1 MPNNSRKTIFTTI
14 SIDKETAA
22 LVEKICKRY
31 SLKKSE
37 VVKLA
42 FGYIDKAHIN
52 PSEAPESV
60 KSELAKINKRQ
71 DDIIRFIRHYEE
83 EQLNPMIR
91 ATNSIALRFD
101 TIGKTL
107 ETLILSQLE
116 ASQERQ
122 TTVLKKLSEQFGNHA
137 DVINNQSKQINALYQ
152 IHQRDYKK
160 LLHLIQLDSELSV
173 CGVMDSK
180 RKENLK
186 VEISNLGYDA
196 LNVISMNWVV
206 WAGIVAGSLFAYQTF
221 ALREWSYRRMTVIAF
236 AAIVGYLMIFYF
248 LIDYRLPKE
257 ALMFPLFLRG
267 FGYVIIAICFLTA
280 LSYVPF
286 PNFFQSVSV
295 QAFVSAAFGGA
306 LGTAILGQVMKV
318 VLKRNALTWSAALDR
333 VNPLTGQMSLGELY
347 GALQQQTLIVTL
359 KELYGWLTLLGIL
372 CFLLFMLKE
381 SDIRPKYAIYPTYRV
396 IRKLIRLT
404 IQEKD

>member
-1 MPNNSRKTIFTTI
+1 MPNSSRKTIFTTI

-52 PSEAPESV
+52 PSEAPKSV

-91 ATNSIALRFD
+91 TANSIAVRFD

-107 ETLILSQLE
+107 ETLILSWLE
-116 ASQERQ
+116 TSQGKQ
-122 TTVLKKLSEQFGNHA
+122 TAVLQKVSEQFSKHA
-137 DVINNQSKQINALYQ
+137 DVINQQGKQLNALYQ

-160 LLHLIQLDSELSV
+160 LLHLIQLYSELSA

-186 VEISNLGYDA
+186 TEISNLI
-196 LNVISMNWVV
+196 N
-206 WAGIVAGSLFAYQTF
+206 T
-221 ALREWSYRRMTVIAF
+221 
-236 AAIVGYLMIFYF
+236 
-248 LIDYRLPKE
+248 
-257 ALMFPLFLRG
+257 
-267 FGYVIIAICFLTA
+267 
-280 LSYVPF
+280 
-286 PNFFQSVSV
+286 
-295 QAFVSAAFGGA
+295 
-306 LGTAILGQVMKV
+306 
-318 VLKRNALTWSAALDR
+318 
-333 VNPLTGQMSLGELY
+333 
-347 GALQQQTLIVTL
+347 
-359 KELYGWLTLLGIL
+359 
-372 CFLLFMLKE
+372 
-381 SDIRPKYAIYPTYRV
+381 
-396 IRKLIRLT
+396 
-404 IQEKD
+404 

>member
-1 MPNNSRKTIFTTI
+1 MLNSGRKTIFTTI
-14 SIDKETAA
+14 SIDKETVA

-91 ATNSIALRFD
+91 TANSITVRFD

-116 ASQERQ
+116 ASQGKQ
-122 TTVLKKLSEQFGNHA
+122 TAVLQKVSEQFGKHA
-137 DVINNQSKQINALYQ
+137 DIINQQGKQLNALYQ

-160 LLHLIQLDSELSV
+160 LLQLIQLYSELSA

-186 VEISNLGYDA
+186 AEIINLI
-196 LNVISMNWVV
+196 N
-206 WAGIVAGSLFAYQTF
+206 T
-221 ALREWSYRRMTVIAF
+221 
-236 AAIVGYLMIFYF
+236 
-248 LIDYRLPKE
+248 
-257 ALMFPLFLRG
+257 
-267 FGYVIIAICFLTA
+267 
-280 LSYVPF
+280 
-286 PNFFQSVSV
+286 
-295 QAFVSAAFGGA
+295 
-306 LGTAILGQVMKV
+306 
-318 VLKRNALTWSAALDR
+318 
-333 VNPLTGQMSLGELY
+333 
-347 GALQQQTLIVTL
+347 
-359 KELYGWLTLLGIL
+359 
-372 CFLLFMLKE
+372 
-381 SDIRPKYAIYPTYRV
+381 
-396 IRKLIRLT
+396 
-404 IQEKD
+404 